1 MTELPGITTPGRT
14 TPSLQPR
21 HVGVWWVATNAF
33 MLAGAGL
40 IAWSAGIHLDLWHEG
55 YKHLPTIGTLFL
67 LQAIAG
73 FALALVVAVVRRL
86 IPALAG
92 ILFLASTIGGFI
104 ISVNV
109 GLFGFKDSLQAP
121 FAHLSLVVEI
131 VGIGVL
137 AVACLLRVVT
147 VRRVRG

>member
-1 MTELPGITTPGRT
+1 M
-14 TPSLQPR
+14 
-21 HVGVWWVATNAF
+21 ATNAF

-40 IAWSAGIHLDLWHEG
+40 IAWSAGIHLDLWHGG

-92 ILFLASTIGGFI
+92 ILFLVSTIGGFI

-109 GLFGFKDSLQAP
+109 GLFGFKDNLQAP
-121 FAHLSLVVEI
+121 FAHLSLVVDI

-137 AVACLLRVVT
+137 VVACLLRVVT
-147 VRRVRG
+147 VRRVHG